1 MRAVAWS
8 GALALWAACAGVAM
22 AQAPAPRVTGEI
34 VAVNGSAL
42 TIRPNEGDVK
52 RLQLAQD
59 VRISSRAKA
68 DWSQIKPHDFVA
80 TTAVP
85 QADGTL
91 RAKEV
96 RIFAE
101 SMRGLGEGHR
111 PMSTPGDTM
120 TNATV
125 SRVSGG
131 RTDTMTNATV
141 ASAGT
146 AGGEHRMTLTYPGGE
161 KTVVVPAGVP
171 VMRQEPGDRSL
182 LVPGA
187 HVIVTTRTAAD
198 GGLVAQG
205 ITVGKNGF
213 VPPV

>member
-1 MRAVAWS
+1 MRAAAGL
-8 GALALWAACAGVAM
+8 GALALWALCAGLAVAQTQRI
-22 AQAPAPRVTGEI
+22 AGEI
-34 VAVNGSAL
+34 VAVEGNAL
-42 TIRPNEGDVK
+42 RLRPNDGDVK

-59 VRISSRAKA
+59 VRVSMRAKA
-68 DWSQIKPHDFVA
+68 DFSHIKPHDYVA

-101 SMRGLGEGHR
+101 SMRGSGEGHY
-111 PMSTPGDTM
+111 PMQTPGDTM

-131 RTDTMTNATV
+131 RNDTMTNATV
-141 ASAGT
+141 ASAAT
-146 AGGEHRMTLTYPGGE
+146 AGGERRMTLTFPGGE
-161 KTVVVPAGVP
+161 KTVVVPADVP
-171 VMRQEPGDRSL
+171 VMRQEPGDRAQ

-187 HVIVTTRTAAD
+187 HVIVTTRAAPD
-198 GGLVAQG
+198 GGLLAER
-205 ITVGKNGF
+205 ITVGKDGF
-213 VPPV
+213 VPPL

>member
-1 MRAVAWS
+1 MRAAA
-8 GALALWAACAGVAM
+8 GMAALALWGLCAGAAM
-22 AQAPAPRVTGEI
+22 AQTQRVAGEI
-34 VAVNGSAL
+34 VAVDGSAL
-42 TIRPNEGDVK
+42 TVRPSEGDVK
-52 RLQLAQD
+52 RMQLAQD
-59 VRISSRAKA
+59 ARVSVRAKA
-68 DWSQIKPHDFVA
+68 DWTHIKPHDYIA

-101 SMRGLGEGHR
+101 SMRGSGEGHY
-111 PMSTPGDTM
+111 PMQTPGDTM

-125 SRVSGG
+125 SRVSSA

-141 ASAGT
+141 ASAAT

-171 VMRQEPGDRSL
+171 VMRQEPGDRSQ

-187 HVIVTTRTAAD
+187 HVIVTARAAPD
-198 GGLVAQG
+198 GGLLAER
-205 ITVGKNGF
+205 ITVGKDGF
-213 VPPV
+213 VPPL